1 MEIKTLSID
10 LETRSS
16 VDIGKTGV
24 YRYAEDQDFDI
35 LLFGVSVNN
44 GPVEVYDLASGDTIP
59 DEILAALSDDK
70 VMKWAYNAS
79 FERICLSVWLRRYY
93 PQYFKSYCPE
103 DDTASKFLDPVAW
116 RCSMVLGFYNGLPGG
131 LEKVGAVLGF
141 EQQKLKEGKDL
152 IRYFCCPCKP
162 TKTNGGRTWNLPRHA
177 PEKWQLFKQ
186 YNERDVLVVLS
197 GPYHRSRY
205 QRFCNHEA

>member
-24 YRYAEDQDFDI
+24 YRYAEDPDFDI
-35 LLFGVSVNN
+35 LLFGVSVNS
-44 GPVEVYDLASGDTIP
+44 GPVEVYDLASGNTIP

-93 PQYFKSYCPE
+93 PQDRKS
-103 DDTASKFLDPVAW
+103 
-116 RCSMVLGFYNGLPGG
+116 
-131 LEKVGAVLGF
+131 
-141 EQQKLKEGKDL
+141 
-152 IRYFCCPCKP
+152 
-162 TKTNGGRTWNLPRHA
+162 
-177 PEKWQLFKQ
+177 
-186 YNERDVLVVLS
+186 VV
-197 GPYHRSRY
+197 
-205 QRFCNHEA
+205 